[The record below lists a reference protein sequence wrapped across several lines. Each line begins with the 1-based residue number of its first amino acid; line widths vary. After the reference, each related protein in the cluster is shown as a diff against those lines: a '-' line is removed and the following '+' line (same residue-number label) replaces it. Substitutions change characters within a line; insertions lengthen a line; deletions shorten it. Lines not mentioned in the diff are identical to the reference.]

1 MSIKQGERSLKFN
14 EESAS
19 EITSPPLRDQN
30 LKQF

>member
-19 EITSPPLRDQN
+19 EITSPPLRDQS